1 LYKEQKTGED
11 SMKRIPTSIACLLC
25 CLFVLAAVC
34 QAGAADPLFVNL
46 TSDDGHR
53 SLMAISFGQNQ
64 LQRGHPLT
72 VYLNDK
78 AVLIASKKNGGQFAQ
93 QQALLQQIVAMG
105 GAVLVCPMCSQKY
118 GVAESDFLD
127 GAKLTN
133 PDRTGAAL
141 FVDNTRTLSW

>member
-1 LYKEQKTGED
+1 
-11 SMKRIPTSIACLLC
+11 MKRVTPIAVCLLF
-25 CLFVLAAVC
+25 CLLALATVC
-34 QAGAADPLFVNL
+34 QAGASDPLFINL

-93 QQALLQQIVAMG
+93 QQDLLQQIVAMG

-133 PDRTGAAL
+133 PNRTGAAL

>member
-1 LYKEQKTGED
+1 MT
-11 SMKRIPTSIACLLC
+11 RATPIAACLLV
-25 CLFVLAAVC
+25 CLLALASLC
-34 QAGAADPLFVNL
+34 QAGTSDPLFINL

-78 AVLIASKKNGGQFAQ
+78 AVRIASKKQGEAFAE
-93 QQALLQQIVAMG
+93 QQALLQQIVAKG

-127 GAKLTN
+127 GVKLTN
-133 PDRTGAAL
+133 PDTTGAAL
-141 FVDNTRTLSW
+141 FMDNTRTLSW